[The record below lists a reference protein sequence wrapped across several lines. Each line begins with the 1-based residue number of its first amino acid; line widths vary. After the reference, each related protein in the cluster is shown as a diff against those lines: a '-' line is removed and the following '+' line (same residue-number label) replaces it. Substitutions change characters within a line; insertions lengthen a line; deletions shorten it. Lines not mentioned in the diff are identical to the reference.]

1 MINQLKNFRPSL
13 IGTLATLALI
23 PLFIHLGMWQYN
35 KAMVKQTL
43 QHQYEVN
50 AQQQDADLPNDF
62 KNLEDLRYKNILVR
76 GEYLTQYQIF
86 LDNQVEGEEAGY
98 HVITPLQLRDRHQV
112 ILVDRGWIP
121 ALANHSDLPNV
132 ETPIGEQE
140 VRGQIWLPS
149 QKFYTLKSDD
159 VGSEKWETLW
169 QNMDMKRY
177 AKAVPFEVAPVV
189 LRMSP
194 ENVGGFVRNWI
205 RPDDR
210 IQTHLS
216 YAYQW
221 FGFAVATL
229 GIYIFVSLRRGKA
242 SSSKASS

>member
-1 MINQLKNFRPSL
+1 VIKQLKNFRPSL
-13 IGTLATLALI
+13 IGTIATLALI

-50 AQQQDADLPNDF
+50 AQQQDEELPNDF

-132 ETPIGEQE
+132 ETPIGGQE

-221 FGFAVATL
+221 FGFAAATL
-229 GIYIFVSLRRGKA
+229 GIYLFVSFRRGRA
-242 SSSKASS
+242 SNFKS

>member
-13 IGTLATLALI
+13 IGTIATLALI

-43 QHQYEVN
+43 QQQYEVN
-50 AQQQDADLPNDF
+50 AQQQDAELPNDF

-194 ENVGGFVRNWI
+194 KNVGGFVRNWI

-221 FGFAVATL
+221 FGFAAATL
-229 GIYIFVSLRRGKA
+229 GIYLFVSFRRGRA
-242 SSSKASS
+242 SNFKS